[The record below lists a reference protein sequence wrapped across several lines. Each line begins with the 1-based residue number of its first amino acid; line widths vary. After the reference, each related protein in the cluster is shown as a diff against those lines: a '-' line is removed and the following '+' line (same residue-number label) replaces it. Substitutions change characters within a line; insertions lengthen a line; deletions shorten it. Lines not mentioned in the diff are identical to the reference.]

1 MDLPVAGTES
11 SSDNHFATNNCNKEI
26 QDDYSTNRTR
36 FSQELRGARLFARP
50 VLERL
55 VMLIFAHVDN
65 DIVNDIRKATNGN
78 YALGNDHFKK
88 EIDQMQTTTRFWIT
102 II

>member
-1 MDLPVAGTES
+1 MDLPVARTES
-11 SSDNHFATNNCNKEI
+11 SS
-26 QDDYSTNRTR
+26 
-36 FSQELRGARLFARP
+36 ELRGARLFARP

-65 DIVNDIRKATNGN
+65 DIVSDIRKVTNGN
-78 YALGNDHFKK
+78 YALGNDHFKN
-88 EIDQMQTTTRFWIT
+88 EIDQMQTTTIFWIT

>member
-1 MDLPVAGTES
+1 MIIVRIGLDLAKT
-11 SSDNHFATNNCNKEI
+11 T
-26 QDDYSTNRTR
+26 
-36 FSQELRGARLFARP
+36 FSLCGVDEHEHIVLELRGARLFARP

-65 DIVNDIRKATNGN
+65 DIVSDIRKVTNGN
-78 YALGNDHFKK
+78 YALGNDHFKN